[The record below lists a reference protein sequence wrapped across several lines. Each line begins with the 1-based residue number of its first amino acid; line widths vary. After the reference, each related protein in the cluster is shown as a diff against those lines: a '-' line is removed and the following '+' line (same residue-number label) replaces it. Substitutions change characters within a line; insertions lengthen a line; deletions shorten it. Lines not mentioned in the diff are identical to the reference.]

1 MWLYIIIIFVM
12 EGKIIKIL
20 TEQGRNLLLVVSS
33 ISKVKHQNP
42 HRTRKK
48 PLVGGRK
55 SHLSVYVPNKEET
68 SCWLSSKSS
77 KDMLNKNCAS
87 CWLSHHLK
95 ISSQNLMPNKEE
107 PLVGLG
113 PEQGIEPLV
122 GRSINSMLSAHAS
135 MVEVWREVDRAPL
148 LLQHWLNCISTVVSV
163 LPFPWLMSNHPYVY
177 HHYAQWLKYRVNY
190 HQICYCPCEFSI
202 QYSSQ

>member
-1 MWLYIIIIFVM
+1 M

-20 TEQGRNLLLVVSS
+20 TEQGRNLLLVVVNL
-33 ISKVKHQNP
+33 ISVCMC
-42 HRTRKK
+42 RTRKK
-48 PLVGGRK
+48 PLVGFHQNHQK
-55 SHLSVYVPNKEET
+55 I
-68 SCWLSSKSS
+68 CWTR
-77 KDMLNKNCAS
+77 NYAS
-87 CWLSHHLK
+87 CWLLHHLK

-113 PEQGIEPLV
+113 PEKGIEPLV

-135 MVEVWREVDRAPL
+135 MVEFWREVDRAPL

>member
-1 MWLYIIIIFVM
+1 MC
-12 EGKIIKIL
+12 
-20 TEQGRNLLLVVSS
+20 
-33 ISKVKHQNP
+33 
-42 HRTRKK
+42 RTRKK
-48 PLVGGRK
+48 PLVGFHQNHQK
-55 SHLSVYVPNKEET
+55 I
-68 SCWLSSKSS
+68 CWTR
-77 KDMLNKNCAS
+77 NYAS
-87 CWLSHHLK
+87 CWLLHHLK

-163 LPFPWLMSNHPYVY
+163 LPFPWLMSNHPLFHHMPNKEEPLAGLSSLSSLAKIESTIIRYVSV
-177 HHYAQWLKYRVNY
+177 LVNLQSNT
-190 HQICYCPCEFSI
+190 HPSK
-202 QYSSQ
+202 SSSFYIHI

>member
-1 MWLYIIIIFVM
+1 MCM
-12 EGKIIKIL
+12 C
-20 TEQGRNLLLVVSS
+20 
-33 ISKVKHQNP
+33 
-42 HRTRKK
+42 RTRKK
-48 PLVGGRK
+48 PLVGFHLK
-55 SHLSVYVPNKEET
+55 SQSICRTRNY
-68 SCWLSSKSS
+68 
-77 KDMLNKNCAS
+77 AS
-87 CWLSHHLK
+87 CWLLHHLK

-135 MVEVWREVDRAPL
+135 MVEFWREVDRAPL

-202 QYSSQ
+202 QYSSQQIIIVIHVSICLHTG